1 MSERERDNLTSESA
15 QRYQAMKNR
24 LFLFYLL
31 LQAGTLLLF
40 LATGWSRGLKRVLL
54 CVRDDFFFINALYF
68 AAFSLILWCVCLPL
82 DYFEGYVWE
91 HRFRLSRASFRAWL
105 ADVLKKSLFAFFV
118 ALFLVEGIYYF
129 LSAFPGTWWLAA
141 AGLWFVVSVVISR
154 LFPRLVL
161 PLFFKVTPLAPG
173 PLRDRLRL
181 FLDNQGMRLQNIFV
195 LDFSRKTVKAN
206 AMVAGWGRAKKIFLS
221 DTLVRDFAA
230 EEIESVLAHEVGHYR
245 YRDTWSLL
253 VFGLG
258 AALLSFFCAH
268 RLMTHFSARL
278 GFVAISDIANLPLLL
293 LILLGTGLFL
303 LPVQNG
309 FARLLERRADAFALR
324 VTGRPEVF
332 IAMMHRLG
340 EKNLAQFA
348 PARWVEIFLY
358 DHPPIGQRILMARD
372 FKPPV
377 HYDI

>member
-1 MSERERDNLTSESA
+1 MTSESA